1 MFLLFDIF
9 RAERCDLL
17 IVLLDEKHLDF
28 YEEHKQ
34 LLDSKDVIFVQSMA
48 DLPRADI
55 SIDRKVLKVSSVT
68 GEGIPGLI
76 SAIEMKLLPM

>member
-1 MFLLFDIF
+1 MLFDIF

>member
-1 MFLLFDIF
+1 MLFDIF
-9 RAERCDLL
+9 RAESCDLL
-17 IVLLDEKHLDF
+17 TVLLDEKHLDF

-34 LLDSKDVIFVQSMA
+34 LLDSEDVIFVQSMA